1 MSIYSAYWKFSSPV
15 GTLSTRQCLVS
26 MSAPRCTVASAENT
40 YCHCFASLVACVVT
54 TLIYRP
60 WPNLDV
66 DDIGNLKDRG

>member
-1 MSIYSAYWKFSSPV
+1 M

-26 MSAPRCTVASAENT
+26 MSAPRCRVASAENT